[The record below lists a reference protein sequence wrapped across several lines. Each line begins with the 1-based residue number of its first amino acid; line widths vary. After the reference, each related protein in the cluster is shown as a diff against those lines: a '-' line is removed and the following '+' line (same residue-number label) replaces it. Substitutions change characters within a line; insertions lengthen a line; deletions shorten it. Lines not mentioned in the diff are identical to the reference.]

1 MSHTT
6 TATKNPNRG
15 KQSKPSTPRANAA
28 KRIRNRAP
36 LPPKKSH
43 EAAVPAAL
51 KTEEVAAYVGRK
63 AENATLYVGHKAE
76 DAASYVGHKA
86 DDAAAY
92 VGDTTENASA
102 AVGTRLRSLGDTVR
116 ARGPEDG
123 MAGDA
128 SSAVADALENSGRY
142 LQEEGVKDVAEDV
155 TNLIRRY
162 PIPALLIGLAA
173 GYLVAKGTTPRS

>member
-1 MSHTT
+1 MAHTT
-6 TATKNPNRG
+6 ILTKSTNGG
-15 KQSKPSTPRANAA
+15 KHSTPVKPET
-28 KRIRNRAP
+28 KRVHKKAP
-36 LPPKKSH
+36 RPA
-43 EAAVPAAL
+43 EAAHDAAASGTM
-51 KTEEVAAYVGRK
+51 KTEEVASYVGRK

-86 DDAAAY
+86 GDAASY
-92 VGDTTENASA
+92 VGQRTEDASA
-102 AVGTRLRSLGDTVR
+102 AVGSRLRSLGDTVR
-116 ARGPEDG
+116 ARGPEGG

-128 SSAVADALENSGRY
+128 SEAVADSLERGGRY

-173 GYLVAKGTTPRS
+173 GYLVAKGTAARS